1 MPSTPPYPEEFRRE
15 AVALV
20 RSSEKSIPV
29 LAAELG
35 VSPQS
40 HRNWSKQTELD
51 AGERRDGLRSD
62 ERCASA
68 LSASD
73 FLGRESGDG
82 VDFGLG
88 EADALGGEVPMEVL
102 DAGGA
107 GDRERSGGAVK
118 LPGERDLL
126 RRDVVFGGDRV
137 DHRVKRRAFGA
148 VGNGGGVPGGED
160 DAGLLG
166 DPAD

>member
-1 MPSTPPYPEEFRRE
+1 MGATVDASVAGT
-15 AVALV
+15 AALV
-20 RSSEKSIPV
+20 INAPRERWLLSIVCSFVGVRS
-29 LAAELG
+29 
-35 VSPQS
+35 
-40 HRNWSKQTELD
+40 
-51 AGERRDGLRSD
+51 LRI
-62 ERCASA
+62 A

-73 FLGRESGDG
+73 FLGRESRDG
-82 VDFGLG
+82 VHFGLG
-88 EADALGGEVPMEVL
+88 EADARGGEVLMEVL

-107 GDRERSGGAVK
+107 GDRQRSGGAVK

-148 VGNGGGVPGGED
+148 VGDGGGVPGGED

-166 DPAD
+166 DLADRRP